1 MNARTIGITLGLAGA
16 TLLAGCEPGRKVS
29 EQTGYRGTGMAQ
41 VVDVSSVKA
50 ATAIPQPPYPL
61 PPEGGPTAAQTY
73 QNVQVLG
80 GLSAERFNHLMA
92 MITQWVAPPEQGCNY
107 CHNPANMASD
117 EVYQKVVARR
127 MIQMTQTINSRWASH
142 VQETGV
148 TCYTCHRGQ
157 GVPANVWARSM
168 NQMNTDRIRGN
179 KRGQNTPDPNVGY
192 ASLPTG
198 PFEQYLEGNYRA
210 RVAGK
215 SSYPPSETG
224 GPPGKSIKEAES
236 VYAIMMHQSTALGV
250 NCTYCHNTQSLG
262 AWNLSR
268 GQRATAYY
276 GLRMVNEVN
285 DGYITP
291 LAAVFPANR
300 KGPHGDPYKVN
311 CTTCHQ
317 GVNKPLG
324 GRSMVAQAP
333 VLWGPRGAVA
343 QGPVEGGA
351 AGQAVTKEQFRNP
364 GAVNQGPASGNVE
377 AGPVGNASGAPVT
390 K

>member
-1 MNARTIGITLGLAGA
+1 MSARITIAAVSLAGLALG
-16 TLLAGCEPGRKVS
+16 GCELGSKVS

-41 VVDVSSVKA
+41 VVDVSNVKA
-50 ATAIPQPPYPL
+50 AVAIPAPPYPL
-61 PPEGGPTAAQTY
+61 PDDTGPTAAQTY
-73 QNVQVLG
+73 QNVKVLG

-92 MITQWVAPPEQGCNY
+92 TITQWVAPPEQGCNY
-107 CHNPANMASD
+107 CHNAENMASD
-117 EVYQKVVARR
+117 EKYQKIVARR
-127 MIQMTQTINSRWASH
+127 MIQMTQNINSRWSSH

-157 GVPANVWARSM
+157 GVPAYMWARAATVRDPNS
-168 NQMNTDRIRGN
+168 IRGN
-179 KRGQNTPDPNVGY
+179 KRGQNTPDANVGY
-192 ASLPTG
+192 ASLPSA

-215 SSYPPSETG
+215 SSYPPFQTG
-224 GPPGKSIKEAES
+224 AAPGKSIKDAEG

-268 GQRATAYY
+268 SQRATAYY
-276 GLRMVNEVN
+276 GLRMVNDVN
-285 DGYITP
+285 DAYISS

-317 GVNKPLG
+317 GLNKPLG
-324 GRSMVAQAP
+324 GQSMVAQAP
-333 VLWGPRGAVA
+333 VLWGARGTAVA
-343 QGPVEGGA
+343 AGEGGA
-351 AGQAVTKEQFRNP
+351 VGQQAVKQQMTNP
-364 GAVNQGPASGNVE
+364 GAVNQGAQSTNVE
-377 AGPVGNASGAPVT
+377 QAPGAAT
-390 K
+390 KK

>member
-1 MNARTIGITLGLAGA
+1 MSGRTIGLTLGLAGA
-16 TLLAGCEPGRKVS
+16 TLLAGCEPGRKIS

-41 VVDVSSVKA
+41 IVDVSSVKEQ
-50 ATAIPQPPYPL
+50 TAIPQPPYPL
-61 PPEGGPTAAQTY
+61 PPDGGPRAAQSY

-80 GLSAERFNHLMA
+80 DMSTERFNHLMA

-127 MIQMTQTINSRWASH
+127 MLQMTQAINSRWASH

-157 GVPANVWARSM
+157 GVPANVWVRAVVDP
-168 NQMNTDRIRGN
+168 DRIRGN
-179 KRGQNTPDPNVGY
+179 KRGQNAPDPNIGY
-192 ASLPTG
+192 ASLPSA

-215 SSYPPSETG
+215 SSYPSDAST
-224 GPPGKSIKEAES
+224 KSIKDAES
-236 VYAIMMHQSTALGV
+236 VYAIMMHQSYALGV

-268 GQRATAYY
+268 AQRATAYY

-291 LAAVFPANR
+291 LASVFPANR

-317 GVNKPLG
+317 GLNKPLG
-324 GRSMVAQAP
+324 GRSMVDQAP
-333 VLWGPRGAVA
+333 WLWGPRGAVA

-351 AGQAVTKEQFRNP
+351 AGQAVVREQFRNP

-377 AGPVGNASGAPVT
+377 AAPAGNSAEAVT

>member
-1 MNARTIGITLGLAGA
+1 MNARIATLGAGAALA
-16 TLLAGCEPGRKVS
+16 TLLGGCELGSKVS
-29 EQTGYRGTGMAQ
+29 EQTGYRGTAMAQ
-41 VVDVSSVKA
+41 IVDVSNIKE
-50 ATAIPQPPYPL
+50 ATKIPEPPYPL
-61 PPEGGPTAAQTY
+61 PPEGGPTAAESY

-127 MIQMTQTINSRWASH
+127 MIQMTQTINAKWSTH
-142 VQETGV
+142 VQKTGV
-148 TCYTCHRGQ
+148 TCYTCHRGL
-157 GVPANVWARSM
+157 GVPQYIWARAM
-168 NQMNTDRIRGN
+168 NSANPNSVRGN
-179 KRGQNTPDPNVGY
+179 KRGQNTPDANVGF
-192 ASLPTG
+192 ASLPTA
-198 PFEQYLEGNYRA
+198 PFERYLEGNYRA

-224 GPPGKSIKEAES
+224 GPPGKSTKEAEG

-268 GQRATAYY
+268 SQRVTAYY
-276 GLRMVNEVN
+276 GLTMVNDVN
-285 DGYITP
+285 DNYITS
-291 LAAVFPANR
+291 LASVFPANR

-311 CTTCHQ
+311 CMTCHQ
-317 GVNKPLG
+317 GINKPLG
-324 GRSMVAQAP
+324 GRSMIAQAP
-333 VLWGPRGAVA
+333 VLSGAGTGIA
-343 QGPVEGGA
+343 AAPSPAGA
-351 AGQAVTKEQFRNP
+351 AGEALVREQLANP
-364 GAVNQGPASGNVE
+364 GKVNQSTASGNVE
-377 AGPVGNASGAPVT
+377 AAPGNSAGAAT